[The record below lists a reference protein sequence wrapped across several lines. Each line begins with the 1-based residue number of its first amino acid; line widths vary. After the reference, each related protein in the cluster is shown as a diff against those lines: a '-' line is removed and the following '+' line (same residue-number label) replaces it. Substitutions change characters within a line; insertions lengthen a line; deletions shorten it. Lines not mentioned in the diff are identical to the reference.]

1 MVALVRAEV
10 IAEAVDA
17 LGKQRDLD
25 FGRPGVIGGALE
37 LGNHTGFLFSG
48 ERHLKFDPYERIYYL
63 DFRARILQKRSCK
76 A

>member
-25 FGRPGVIGGALE
+25 FGRAGVVGGAPEFGDHIRLSFQWRE
-37 LGNHTGFLFSG
+37 TSCI
-48 ERHLKFDPYERIYYL
+48 DP
-63 DFRARILQKRSCK
+63 
-76 A
+76 